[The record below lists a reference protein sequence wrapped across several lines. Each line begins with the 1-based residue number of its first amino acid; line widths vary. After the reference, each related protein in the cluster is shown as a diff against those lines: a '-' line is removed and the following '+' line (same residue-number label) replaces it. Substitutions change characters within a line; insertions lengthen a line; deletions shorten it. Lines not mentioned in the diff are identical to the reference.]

1 MWLPKRPQ
9 SLDEAKLEKQYIE
22 DCILKYLNARGATR
36 GGKFPE
42 ILKIP
47 YGLMDFII
55 QDLRDRDLIATVGGG
70 SGLGGN
76 SGLSFGLTSKGMEL
90 ADVAARRSPYFG
102 PAPVDLV
109 DYTQSVQAQKFQSNL
124 VRRQHLER
132 AFSDIKI
139 SQEYL
144 NQLGPAINSGGP
156 IFLYG
161 KPGNGKTTMS
171 ERIARLYRQGIFV
184 PYTIQ
189 INGEIIQVF
198 DPKIHKPIP
207 IEILP
212 EDHPLRVDPNAADPR
227 WVYAFRPFI
236 VVGGELTLEMLDLT
250 FISGQASYEAPFQ
263 LKANGGVLLID
274 DFGRQK
280 VKPTEFL
287 NRWIYP
293 LEKGMDFLSLASGR
307 KIEVPFEQL
316 IILSTNLDPKDLGD
330 EAFWRRIK
338 YMIETPSP
346 TASEYKFIFQTICAK
361 KNIVF
366 DEEVFNK
373 LVEKYYV
380 KAKREFRSVHPRD
393 ILNRISDFIS
403 YFGLESKLTPQ
414 VVDQACTL
422 FFGGQAAQSSEPTE
436 EVPPPVSVQAE
447 SSIQT
452 SVHRTPAKN
461 IPTIAIEDIDKPLEP
476 MTPQN
481 VA

>member
-1 MWLPKRPQ
+1 MNDSDLGENVCMWLPKRPQ
-9 SLDEAKLEKQYIE
+9 SLEDAKLERQYVE
-22 DCILKYLNARGATR
+22 DCILKYLNARGGTR
-36 GGKFPE
+36 GGKFPD

-47 YGLMDFII
+47 YGLMDGIF
-55 QDLRDRDLIATVGGG
+55 QDLRDRDLIAPMGGG

-76 SGLSFGLTSKGMEL
+76 SGLSFGLTTKGIEL
-90 ADVAARRSPYFG
+90 AATAAKRSPYFG
-102 PAPVDLV
+102 PAPVDIP
-109 DYTQSVQAQKFQSNL
+109 DYIESVQAQKFQSRL
-124 VRRQHLER
+124 VRKQHLEK
-132 AFSDIKI
+132 AFADIKI
-139 SQEYL
+139 SNEYL

-184 PYTIQ
+184 PHAIQ
-189 INGEIIQVF
+189 VNGEIIQVY
-198 DPKIHKPIP
+198 DQKIHKPIP
-207 IEILP
+207 LDILP

-227 WVYAFRPFI
+227 WVYVFRPFI

-250 FISGQASYEAPFQ
+250 FLSGQASYEAPFQ

-293 LEKGMDFLSLASGR
+293 LEKGMDFLSLASG
-307 KIEVPFEQL
+307 KKVEVPFEQL

-346 TASEYKFIFQTICAK
+346 TASEYRFIFQTLCAK
-361 KNIVF
+361 KNIAFDDSVF
-366 DEEVFNK
+366 AYMVD
-373 LVEKYYV
+373 KYYV
-380 KAKREFRSVHPRD
+380 KVGREFRSVHPRD

-403 YFGLESKLTPQ
+403 YFGLESKLTTS
-414 VVDQACTL
+414 VVDQACSL
-422 FFGGQAAQSSEPTE
+422 FFGNAAAQTGEDKKTE
-436 EVPPPVSVQAE
+436 
-447 SSIQT
+447 T
-452 SVHRTPAKN
+452 SKQPA
-461 IPTIAIEDIDKPLEP
+461 EP
-476 MTPQN
+476 MSSFPP
-481 VA
+481 AA